1 MWNFAA
7 EIKKTSYNE
16 KCILYCNSNF
26 LDCHRFGQLNAKPR
40 CQGFNNYDNKVT
52 IVFTDNQAKD
62 KYTVSDVKLIPS
74 SWSEKEY
81 PATSVEVTV
90 KRGGHCHTHISSC
103 HAILKSPSDAPDK
116 WKEKQIQSVPNRI
129 YQLKKMKMIFGLCL
143 VREHV
148 AADESVGTN
157 REGET
162 CR

>member
-1 MWNFAA
+1 MKNVFY
-7 EIKKTSYNE
+7 IVTV
-16 KCILYCNSNF
+16 IF
-26 LDCHRFGQLNAKPR
+26 LTVIGLTVNAKPR

-90 KRGGHCHTHISSC
+90 KKGGGYCHTHISSC

-116 WKEKQIQSVPNRI
+116 WKEKQIQSVPIGYINE
-129 YQLKKMKMIFGLCL
+129 KDENVFGHAC
-143 VREHV
+143 REHV

>member
-1 MWNFAA
+1 MKNVFY
-7 EIKKTSYNE
+7 IVTV
-16 KCILYCNSNF
+16 IF
-26 LDCHRFGQLNAKPR
+26 LTVIGLTVNAKPR

-90 KRGGHCHTHISSC
+90 KKGVATVTLTFPHVTQFSNP
-103 HAILKSPSDAPDK
+103 PSDAPDK
-116 WKEKQIQSVPNRI
+116 WKEKQIQSVPIGYINE
-129 YQLKKMKMIFGLCL
+129 KDENVFGHAC
-143 VREHV
+143 REHV

>member
-1 MWNFAA
+1 MEKSSEVWDFAA

-16 KCILYCNSNF
+16 NVFYIVTVIF
-26 LDCHRFGQLNAKPR
+26 LTVIGLTVNAKPR

-90 KRGGHCHTHISSC
+90 KKGVATVTLTFPHVTQFSNPQVTLRINGK
-103 HAILKSPSDAPDK
+103 KSK
-116 WKEKQIQSVPNRI
+116 FKVCQ
-129 YQLKKMKMIFGLCL
+129 
-143 VREHV
+143 
-148 AADESVGTN
+148 
-157 REGET
+157 
-162 CR
+162 

>member
-1 MWNFAA
+1 MKNVFY
-7 EIKKTSYNE
+7 IVTV
-16 KCILYCNSNF
+16 IF
-26 LDCHRFGQLNAKPR
+26 LTVIGLTVNAKPR

-81 PATSVEVTV
+81 PATSVE
-90 KRGGHCHTHISSC
+90 
-103 HAILKSPSDAPDK
+103 
-116 WKEKQIQSVPNRI
+116 WKEKQIQSVPIGYINE
-129 YQLKKMKMIFGLCL
+129 KDENVFGHAC
-143 VREHV
+143 REHV

>member
-1 MWNFAA
+1 MKNVFY
-7 EIKKTSYNE
+7 IVTV
-16 KCILYCNSNF
+16 IF
-26 LDCHRFGQLNAKPR
+26 LTVIGLTVNAKPR

-74 SWSEKEY
+74 S
-81 PATSVEVTV
+81 
-90 KRGGHCHTHISSC
+90 
-103 HAILKSPSDAPDK
+103 SDAPDK
-116 WKEKQIQSVPNRI
+116 WKEKQIQSVPIGYINE
-129 YQLKKMKMIFGLCL
+129 KDENVFGHAC
-143 VREHV
+143 REHV

>member
-1 MWNFAA
+1 MKNVFY
-7 EIKKTSYNE
+7 IVTV
-16 KCILYCNSNF
+16 IF
-26 LDCHRFGQLNAKPR
+26 LTVIGLTVNAKPR

-81 PATSVEVTV
+81 PATIRRSNS
-90 KRGGHCHTHISSC
+90 KKGGGHCHTHISSC

-116 WKEKQIQSVPNRI
+116 WKEKQIQSVPIGYINE
-129 YQLKKMKMIFGLCL
+129 KDENVFGHAC
-143 VREHV
+143 REHV